1 MANTSISNLAAGA
14 AVSATDLLPNVQTAG
29 VGPVKTT
36 AAQIKTFTSDTP
48 TFTGTATFNGAL
60 VPSSSFLRNRIIN
73 GTFGIDQRNDGV
85 AQTITAGA
93 ALAYTV
99 DRWYAY
105 CTGANVTGQ
114 RQAGVNGSQYNY
126 RFVGA
131 TGNTLIGFG
140 TRIEQLNCFDLASG
154 DVTISVSMRCSASP
168 TITWYLYN
176 ANSVNSFGTIAS
188 PTVTQIATGTF
199 SVTGTMTRFSAT
211 IAAATMAGNTNG
223 LELRFVLSSGLAAAA
238 TWSIEDCQI
247 EVGAAATPIERRLF
261 SAEQSLCQRYYTTFG
276 GNRYPGAANST
287 TSVNFPI
294 PVCTPMR
301 TTPSLT
307 ATVSQIYNYAASNVS
322 VASATYS
329 LNGVYN
335 NNYGLDVGGLTVTDN
350 AVYWTTI
357 TSGTLSAEL

>member
-60 VPSSSFLRNRIIN
+60 VPASSFLRNRIIN
-73 GTFGIDQRNDGV
+73 GCFAVDQRNSGA

-105 CTGANVTGQ
+105 CTGADVTGQ
-114 RQAGVNGSQYNY
+114 RLTGSGGSQYAY

-131 TGNTLIGFG
+131 SSNTLVGFG
-140 TRIEQLNCFDLASG
+140 TRIEQLNCYDLAAG
-154 DVTISVSMRCSASP
+154 DVTISVSMRCGSSP
-168 TITWYLYN
+168 TVTWYLYN
-176 ANSVNSFGTIAS
+176 ANSADSFGTIAS
-188 PTVTQIATGTF
+188 PNTTQIATGTF
-199 SVTGTMTRFSAT
+199 SLTNTLTRFSAT
-211 IAAATMAGNTNG
+211 IPAATMAGNTNG
-223 LELRFVLSSGLAAAA
+223 LELRFVISSGLGAAV
-238 TWSIEDCQI
+238 TWTVQDCQI
-247 EVGAAATPIERRLF
+247 EVGAAATPIERRIY
-261 SAEQSLCQRYYTTFG
+261 SNEQAMCQRYYTTFG
-276 GNRYPGAANST
+276 GNRYPGAANSG

-301 TTPSLT
+301 ATPSLT
-307 ATVSQIYNYAASNVS
+307 ATISQMYNYAASAVTITG
-322 VASATYS
+322 ATYAVA
-329 LNGVYN
+329 GAYN
-335 NNYGLDVGGLTVTDN
+335 NNYGMTVGGLTVTDN
-350 AVYWTTI
+350 AMYWTTI